1 MAEADIEPGGPLRLA
16 GQRLRRD
23 RAGQV
28 AASLLLALAVACLL
42 GPALSPWGLAQVDA
56 NAYAAAPSLAH
67 PLGTDSNGR
76 DLLVRTL
83 FGGQISLLVG
93 LLATAVSAV
102 IGVAWGAVAGYS
114 GGRVDALMMRVVDLL
129 FALPFMFL
137 VIVLVVV
144 FGRHFILFF
153 AALGAVEWLTM
164 ARIVR
169 GQTLSLRERE
179 FVQAAQLMGLP
190 PGASVARHIVPN
202 LRGVVIVYATLTV
215 PNVMLTESFISFLG
229 LGVQEPMTSW
239 GVLLR
244 QGASEML
251 VAPWQL
257 AAPAVLLVG
266 TVLCL
271 NVLGDSLRRAFD
283 AAEPGAGP

>member
-1 MAEADIEPGGPLRLA
+1 VASVSLIQAVAGGPLATAAARLA
-16 GQRLRRD
+16 RD
-23 RAGQV
+23 RATRLAVIALV
-28 AASLLLALAVACLL
+28 AVALACVL
-42 GPALSPWGLAQVDA
+42 GPWLSPWGLAEVDPSA
-56 NAYAAAPSLAH
+56 FNAAPSATH
-67 PLGTDSNGR
+67 WFGTDSNGR

-83 FGGQISLLVG
+83 HGGQVSLLVG
-93 LLATAVSAV
+93 LLATLVSAL
-102 IGVAWGAVAGYS
+102 IGVTWGAIAGYH
-114 GGRVDALMMRVVDLL
+114 GGRVDAVMMRIVDLL

-179 FVQAAQLMGLP
+179 FVQAAQLMGMLP
-190 PGASVARHIVPN
+190 SRIVARHVAPN
-202 LRGVVIVYATLTV
+202 LTGVVVAYATLTV
-215 PNVMLTESFISFLG
+215 PNVMLTESFVSFLG

-244 QGASEML
+244 QGAREML

-257 AAPAVLLVG
+257 ALPALLLVG
-266 TVLCL
+266 TVLSL
-271 NVLGDSLRRAFD
+271 HVLGEGLRRAL
-283 AAEPGAGP
+283 EPEGR

>member
-1 MAEADIEPGGPLRLA
+1 VADPAGAAVAAGGPL
-16 GQRLRRD
+16 
-23 RAGQV
+23 QV
-28 AASLLLALAVACLL
+28 AAARLAQDRATQWAAAALLAVALACLL
-42 GPALSPWGLAQVDA
+42 GPLLSPWGLAEVDPA
-56 NAYAAAPSLAH
+56 AFSAAPSRAH
-67 PLGTDSNGR
+67 WFGTDSNGR

-83 FGGQISLLVG
+83 YGGQVSLLVG
-93 LLATAVSAV
+93 LLATVVSAV
-102 IGVAWGAVAGYS
+102 IGVAWGAVAGYA
-114 GGRVDALMMRVVDLL
+114 GGRTDALMMRIVDLL

-169 GQTLSLRERE
+169 GQALSLRERE

-190 PGASVARHIVPN
+190 PLAIVARHIVPN

-215 PNVMLTESFISFLG
+215 PNVMLTESFVSFLG

-244 QGASEML
+244 EGARDML

-257 AAPAVLLVG
+257 ALPALLLVS
-266 TVLCL
+266 TVLSL
-271 NVLGDSLRRAFD
+271 NVLGEGLRQAFD
-283 AAEPGAGP
+283 AEGL

>member
-1 MAEADIEPGGPLRLA
+1 MGDLGQAQSDVSGPLARAAARLA
-16 GQRLRRD
+16 RD
-23 RAGQV
+23 RGTQL
-28 AASLLLALAVACLL
+28 AAMVLVAVALVCLL
-42 GPALSPWGLAQVDA
+42 GPLISPWGLAEVDPSA
-56 NAYAAAPSLAH
+56 FNAAPSASH
-67 PLGTDSNGR
+67 WFGTDSNGR

-83 FGGQISLLVG
+83 YGGQVSLLVG
-93 LLATAVSAV
+93 VLATLVSAL
-102 IGVAWGAVAGYS
+102 IGVTWGAIAGYY
-114 GGRVDALMMRVVDLL
+114 GGRVDAVMMRTVDLL

-179 FVQAAQLMGLP
+179 FVQAAQMMGMP
-190 PGASVARHIVPN
+190 PSRIVLQHVVPN
-202 LRGVVIVYATLTV
+202 LTGVVVAYATLTV
-215 PNVMLTESFISFLG
+215 PNVMLTESFVSFLG

-244 QGASEML
+244 QGAREML
-251 VAPWQL
+251 AAPWQL
-257 AAPAVLLVG
+257 ALPAFLLVG
-266 TVLCL
+266 TVL
-271 NVLGDSLRRAFD
+271 SLHVFGEGLRQAL
-283 AAEPGAGP
+283 EPEGR

>member
-1 MAEADIEPGGPLRLA
+1 MDSGLSAVATSRGPMASAGARLA
-16 GQRLRRD
+16 RD
-23 RAGQV
+23 RAAQCAAV
-28 AASLLLALAVACLL
+28 ALLCIALACLL
-42 GPALSPWGLAQVDA
+42 GPYLSPW
-56 NAYAAAPSLAH
+56 SLAEVDPSAYNAPPSWAH
-67 PLGTDSNGR
+67 WFGTDSNGR

-83 FGGQISLLVG
+83 YGGQVSLLVG
-93 LLATAVSAV
+93 VLATLVSAF
-102 IGVAWGAVAGYS
+102 IGVAWGAVAGYL
-114 GGRVDALMMRVVDLL
+114 GGRTDAVMMRIVDLL
-129 FALPFMFL
+129 YALPFMFL

-179 FVQAAQLMGLP
+179 FVQAAQLMGLK
-190 PGASVARHIVPN
+190 PGAILAHHIVPN
-202 LRGVVIVYATLTV
+202 LSGVVIAYATLTV
-215 PNVMLTESFISFLG
+215 PNVMLTESFVSFLG

-244 QGASEML
+244 QGARDML

-257 AAPAVLLVG
+257 ALPALLLVA
-266 TVLCL
+266 TVLSL
-271 NVLGDSLRRAFD
+271 HVLGEGMRRAFD
-283 AAEPGAGP
+283 PGAR